1 MLCLGIV
8 AGSMLF
14 IAQIACVKQV
24 FATTTT
30 AQLSCLR
37 KIYALLLL
45 LLPLR
50 GIACIVIVD
59 K

>member
-1 MLCLGIV
+1 M
-8 AGSMLF
+8 
-14 IAQIACVKQV
+14 

-50 GIACIVIVD
+50 GIDCNAIAD
-59 K
+59 KQSVS